1 MASDEASP
9 LLFMMSHKTVI
20 LVLLTLVANGCA
32 QNMILASEDENRSI
46 DFKMHHNIIV
56 VEAYVNDRWSKFIV
70 DTGASVSLLDFTQS
84 KKYNFTYSI
93 DTENRLTGFGGR
105 SRLMKT
111 SEVSFSMEG
120 VLNDQLYRFSA
131 SDLSGLNSI
140 LSQSQQRVLGI
151 LGNDFLQ
158 THGAIIDYRRKKLL
172 IASIE

>member
-1 MASDEASP
+1 MDIS
-9 LLFMMSHKTVI
+9 T
-20 LVLLTLVANGCA
+20 
-32 QNMILASEDENRSI
+32 SEKSTSV
-46 DFKMHHNIIV
+46 DFEVYHNIIV
-56 VEAYVNDRWSKFIV
+56 VEAYVNDKWSKFIV
-70 DTGASVSLLDFTQS
+70 DTGASVSLLDFNQS

-93 DTENRLTGFGGR
+93 DTDKRLTGFGGR

-111 SEVSFSMEG
+111 SEVSFAMKGGPEARRF
-120 VLNDQLYRFSA
+120 NFSA

-158 THGAIIDYRRKKLL
+158 SHGAIIDYQKKKLL

>member
-1 MASDEASP
+1 MTFA
-9 LLFMMSHKTVI
+9 T
-20 LVLLTLVANGCA
+20 T
-32 QNMILASEDENRSI
+32 DENASV
-46 DFKMHHNIIV
+46 DFEMYHNIII
-56 VEAYVNDRWSKFIV
+56 VEAYVNDKWSKFIV

-93 DTENRLTGFGGR
+93 DADNRLTGFGGR

-111 SEVSFSMEG
+111 SGVSFAMRG
-120 VLNDQLYRFSA
+120 ALTDQSFRFSA
-131 SDLSGLNSI
+131 SDLSSLNAV

-158 THGAIIDYRRKKLL
+158 SHGAIIDYQKKKLQ